1 MAQHDPQTSGS
12 MDAIEYELEEGRAF
26 ALGQAGKR
34 LEAALAAFEA
44 DRTSGSLHEELL
56 ADAAEAA
63 WGYMIM
69 REIAGFHDHEYAF
82 AIFRVPA
89 VVRARIGVIRPVTSS

>member
-1 MAQHDPQTSGS
+1 MAGQLEG
-12 MDAIEYELEEGRAF
+12 IEYELEEGRAF

-34 LEAALAAFEA
+34 LEAALAAFDVERRE
-44 DRTSGSLHEELL
+44 DLL

-69 REIAGFHDHEYAF
+69 REIAGFHDHDFAF
-82 AIFRVPA
+82 AIYRVPA
-89 VVRARIGVIRPVTSS
+89 VVRARIGVMRRA